1 MTLGHDSPHDLYG
14 PLLPL
19 GKDGWLMTTCPT
31 QSGCQSHLIIVLV
44 DTRIPDVSSKGS
56 HISFFLSSSFCLL
69 ISWLLT
75 DDEAQGSTA
84 KLLEDAGAGIYDL
97 N

>member
-1 MTLGHDSPHDLYG
+1 MALVSSHGLCG
-14 PLLPL
+14 LLLPL
-19 GKDGWLMTTCPT
+19 GKNGQLMTTCPT

-44 DTRIPDVSSKGS
+44 DTCIPDVSSQCS

-69 ISWLLT
+69 ISWLFT
-75 DDEAQGSTA
+75 DEEAQGSTA
-84 KLLEDAGAGIYDL
+84 KLLEDDGAGIYDL

>member
-31 QSGCQSHLIIVLV
+31 QSGCQSYLFIVLV
-44 DTRIPDVSSKGS
+44 DTCIPG
-56 HISFFLSSSFCLL
+56 CLKSVFMYL
-69 ISWLLT
+69 ILP
-75 DDEAQGSTA
+75 
-84 KLLEDAGAGIYDL
+84 
-97 N
+97 